1 MTILL
6 LAILLVCFFVP
17 SYALAA
23 STRSNDNHT
32 DTNDYCL
39 RAHDV
44 TIGLSAFQNQSRSE
58 LESDIIAASAFTFLI
73 RDTASYNFV

>member
-32 DTNDYCL
+32 DTEDYCL

-44 TIGLSAFQNQSRSE
+44 TIGLSAFQRQSRS
-58 LESDIIAASAFTFLI
+58 
-73 RDTASYNFV
+73 